1 MVMVVAETSEDTVA
15 AVENAGLP
23 AARDIRMEDAAG
35 MAVEESVLST
45 CYTSSA
51 AFRDGVVDPLV
62 EEDFERFEVAVVP
75 VAVLG
80 DQTCCMEVVLL
91 GQSRRSRLDCVGGRA
106 AAVDFLSGLDGLLEH
121 PELSRKLLS
130 TP

>member
-35 MAVEESVLST
+35 MAVEESVLGA

-51 AFRDGVVDPLV
+51 AFRDGVVDPQV
-62 EEDFERFEVAVVP
+62 EEDFERFEVAVP

-106 AAVDFLSGLDGLLEH
+106 AAVDFLSGLNGLLEH

>member
-1 MVMVVAETSEDTVA
+1 MVMVVAGILEETVA
-15 AVENAGLP
+15 AVENAGRP
-23 AARDIRMEDAAG
+23 AARDNRMEDAGG
-35 MAVEESVLST
+35 MVVEESVLSA
-45 CYTSSA
+45 CYTSSE
-51 AFRDGVVDPLV
+51 AFRDRVVDPLA
-62 EEDFERFEVAVVP
+62 EEDVEVAVVP

-80 DQTCCMEVVLL
+80 DQTCCMEVVPP
-91 GQSRRSRLDCVGGRA
+91 GQSRGSRLDCVGGRA

>member
-35 MAVEESVLST
+35 MAVEESVLGA

-51 AFRDGVVDPLV
+51 AFRDRVVDPLA
-62 EEDFERFEVAVVP
+62 EEDVEVAVVP

-80 DQTCCMEVVLL
+80 DRTCCMEVVLL

-106 AAVDFLSGLDGLLEH
+106 AAVDFLSGLNGLLEH